1 MTETD
6 IQITSDIDI
15 FPWNANFDTGIEI
28 IDEQHKK
35 LLELVNLLAKHFV
48 HQSDVL
54 TLNAIFKQLT
64 DYTVYHFETEEAI
77 WHEYFPDD
85 ELEIKHKATHNNFI
99 VEITRLK
106 NEEGEISTEQVIE
119 DVLSFLTQWLAFH
132 ILETDKRMAKA
143 ILSIQNGAT
152 LEEAKHLSEHE
163 MTGAMKVLIE
173 TVLSMY
179 DSICS
184 RTVQLMKEILERQKG
199 EAKQR
204 LSSSVFEN
212 TLDAICITDKNLNIL
227 EANPSFC
234 RAKQLS
240 SDELIGR
247 NLADVKTAFK
257 NESLFEI
264 IQRELEQCGYW
275 SGEIHAQV
283 ATNERNEEWLT
294 LSSVKNELGVITNYV
309 AVFSNVSNLL
319 ELKNELEHHA
329 YHDALTGL
337 PNRIL
342 LADRLKQ
349 ALARVDRSKN
359 YLAICYLD
367 LDGFKAVND
376 TFGHAAGDELLKEV
390 ARRFS
395 KLLRAN
401 DTVARFG
408 GDEFVILFGDLTK
421 PDDYKM
427 LLDRLLDHVKQPI
440 QIGNDVAHVS
450 ASIGVTLYPLDKNT
464 PENLLE
470 HADLAMYRAKE
481 TGKSKYVHYDS
492 NTMS

>member
-6 IQITSDIDI
+6 MHITNDIDI
-15 FPWNANFDTGIEI
+15 FPWNHNFDTGIEI

-35 LLELVNLLAKHFV
+35 LLELVNSLAKHFV
-48 HQSDVL
+48 HQSDSL
-54 TLNAIFKQLT
+54 TLNSIFKELT
-64 DYTVYHFETEEAI
+64 DYHFETEEAI
-77 WHEYFPDD
+77 WHQFFPEDQLEIEHKKTHAKFID
-85 ELEIKHKATHNNFI
+85 ELLE
-99 VEITRLK
+99 LK
-106 NEEGEISTEQVIE
+106 NDDSAGAEQVIE
-119 DVLSFLTQWLAFH
+119 NVLSFLTQWLAFH
-132 ILETDKRMAKA
+132 ILDNDKRMSKIVFAMQSGK
-143 ILSIQNGAT
+143 T
-152 LEEAKHLSEHE
+152 FEEAKSQSDEG

-173 TVLSMY
+173 TILSMY

-184 RTVQLMKEILERQKG
+184 RTVQLMKEILERQKSD
-199 EAKQR
+199 AKQR

-212 TLDAICITDKNLNIL
+212 TLDAICITDKNLTIL

-240 SDELIGR
+240 SDALIGR

-257 NESLFEI
+257 NESLLEI

-275 SGEIHAQV
+275 SGEIHDQIV
-283 ATNERNEEWLT
+283 ADKRNEEWLT

-309 AVFSNVSNLL
+309 AVFSNVANLL

-349 ALARVDRSKN
+349 ALARVDRNKN

-421 PDDYKM
+421 QDDYKM
-427 LLDRLLDHVKQPI
+427 LLDRLLENIKQPI

-450 ASIGVTLYPLDKNT
+450 ASIGVTLYPLDKNL
-464 PENLLE
+464 PEILLE
-470 HADLAMYRAKE
+470 HADLAMYHAKQ
-481 TGKSKYVHYDS
+481 TGKSKYVRYDL